1 MSEPV
6 LIETIDGVA
15 TVTLNRPES
24 YNSLNLLAKLLLL
37 DGLRAIADDPEVRA
51 VVLTGAG
58 KGFCVG
64 QDLAEIEPDRS
75 AKERFSTVAEHY
87 TPIARLL
94 AEMNKPVIAAVNGP
108 AAGAGLSLAVAAD
121 FRIASEKASFTT
133 AFTGIALSP
142 DTGMSWQLP
151 RLVGVAK
158 ATELLMLSPTLKA
171 DEALAIGLV
180 NQVVSPDE
188 LLPAARSLATRL
200 AAGPTLAYGMVREL
214 LRFAADH
221 DLAETL
227 AKEHELNERAGD
239 TQDHLGAVDAFLNK
253 RKPEFTG
260 R

>member
-6 LIETIDGVA
+6 LIERVDGVA

-37 DGLRAIADDPEVRA
+37 DGLRSLAEDPSVRA

-64 QDLAEIEPDRS
+64 QDLAEIVPGKP

-87 TPIARLL
+87 SPIARLI
-94 AEMNKPVIAAVNGP
+94 AEMDKPVIAAINGP
-108 AAGAGLSLAVAAD
+108 AAGAGLSLALAAD

-133 AFTGIALSP
+133 AFAGIALSA
-142 DTGMSWQLP
+142 DTGMSWHLP
-151 RLVGVAK
+151 RLVGPNK
-158 ATELLMLSPTLKA
+158 AIELLMLSPTLKA
-171 DEALAIGLV
+171 DEALEIGLI
-180 NQVVSPDE
+180 NKVVPPEE
-188 LLPAARSLATRL
+188 LAGAASELATRL
-200 AAGPTLAYGMVREL
+200 AAGPTLALGMMRRLVRH
-214 LRFAADH
+214 AADH
-221 DLAETL
+221 DLASSL
-227 AKEHELNERAGD
+227 ALEHELIEQAGD
-239 TQDHLGAVDAFLNK
+239 TEDHLGAVDAFLNK

>member
-6 LIETIDGVA
+6 LVETVDGVA

-37 DGLRAIADDPEVRA
+37 DGLRSIAEDPDVRA

-64 QDLAEIEPDRS
+64 QDLAEIQPDKP

-87 TPIARLL
+87 APIARLL
-94 AEMNKPVIAAVNGP
+94 AEMNKPVIAAINGP

-142 DTGMSWQLP
+142 DTGMSWHLP
-151 RLVGVAK
+151 RLVGASK
-158 ATELLMLSPTLKA
+158 AVELLLLSPTLKA

-180 NQVVSPDE
+180 TQVVAPEE
-188 LLPAARSLATRL
+188 LLPTAQALATRL

-214 LRFAADH
+214 VRYAADH

-227 AKEHELNERAGD
+227 AKEHELIEQAGD
-239 TQDHLGAVDAFLNK
+239 TADHLGAVDAFLNK
-253 RKPEFTG
+253 RKPEFSG